1 MLKNAGGANPTGHAA
16 SGGCFGDRKMFLTYV
31 GESGITG
38 TTTNDASQPHQVYTG
53 LFVHESQSI
62 SVNGEFNALCRRHF
76 GAPLGEEGAP
86 SVIRPVDLYQGLGY
100 FSSWQGEKRNE
111 LIQDCLGI
119 MIRRETPV
127 ITSYINKEEF
137 NNAKAVGDDPYL
149 APWNTPTG
157 PLVNKFFF
165 AIGMFL
171 DELNMSSMSEDQ
183 IMDGSMS
190 ISNHSLIVAQN
201 GASMESKFMSEFL
214 RSDEGIDATGMIDD
228 ICFVEQE
235 HSVGSQ
241 LANLVAYFVR
251 RWLQN
256 PERSHPYFDG
266 LRDNK
271 VIQVIYPVTI

>member
-1 MLKNAGGANPTGHAA
+1 
-16 SGGCFGDRKMFLTYV
+16 MFLTYG

-38 TTTNDASQPHQVYTG
+38 ATTTDSSQPPQVYTG
-53 LFVHESQSI
+53 LFVHENQSI
-62 SVNGEFNALCRRHF
+62 TMNGEFDALCRRHF
-76 GAPLGEEGAP
+76 GAPLGQDGAP
-86 SVIRPVDLYQGLGY
+86 TVIRPVDLYQGLGY
-100 FSSWQGEKRNE
+100 FSAWPTPKRNE
-111 LIQDCLGI
+111 LIQDCLGV

-127 ITSYINKEEF
+127 ITSYINKQDF
-137 NNAKAVGDDPYL
+137 NDAKAVGTDPYV
-149 APWNTPTG
+149 AMWETPIG

-183 IMDGSMS
+183 IMSGGMS
-190 ISNHSLIVAQN
+190 IANHSLIVAQN
-201 GASMESKFMSEFL
+201 GASIESKFMSEFL
-214 RSDEGIDATGMIDD
+214 RSDEGIDATGLIDD

-235 HSVGSQ
+235 NSVGSQ
-241 LANLVAYFVR
+241 LSNLVAYFVR

-256 PERSHPYFDG
+256 PEQPHPYFDG

>member
-1 MLKNAGGANPTGHAA
+1 
-16 SGGCFGDRKMFLTYV
+16 MFLTYV
-31 GESGITG
+31 GESGVTG
-38 TTTNDASQPHQVYTG
+38 ATATDPSQLHQVYTG

-86 SVIRPVDLYQGLGY
+86 SVIRPVDVFQGLGY
-100 FSSWQGEKRNE
+100 FNSWQGDKRNE
-111 LIQDCLGI
+111 LIQDCLGV

-127 ITSYINKEEF
+127 ITSYVNKQEF
-137 NNAKAVGDDPYL
+137 TDAKAAGTDPYL
-149 APWNTPTG
+149 TPWDTPTG

-190 ISNHSLIVAQN
+190 ISNHSLVIAQN
-201 GASMESKFMSEFL
+201 GASIEAKLMSEFL
-214 RSDEGIDATGMIDD
+214 RSDEGIDATGLIDD
-228 ICFVEQE
+228 ICYVEQE

-251 RWLQN
+251 RWLQH
-256 PERSHPYFDG
+256 PERPHPYFDG

>member
-1 MLKNAGGANPTGHAA
+1 
-16 SGGCFGDRKMFLTYV
+16 MFLTYV

-38 TTTNDASQPHQVYTG
+38 TANTDSSQPHQVYTG

-62 SVNGEFNALCRRHF
+62 SINGEFSALCRRHF

-100 FSSWQGEKRNE
+100 FASWQSLKRNE

-127 ITSYINKEEF
+127 ITSYVNKQEF
-137 NNAKAVGDDPYL
+137 NDAKAVGDDPYL
-149 APWNTPTG
+149 TPWETPTG

-165 AIGMFL
+165 AVSMFL
-171 DELNMSSMSEDQ
+171 DELNMSSMSEAQ

-190 ISNHSLIVAQN
+190 ISNHSLVVAQN
-201 GASMESKFMSEFL
+201 GASIESKFMSEFL
-214 RSDEGIDATGMIDD
+214 RSDEGIDATGLIDD

-241 LANLVAYFVR
+241 LSNLVAYFVR

-256 PERSHPYFDG
+256 PERPHPYFDG
-266 LRDNK
+266 LRENK

>member
-1 MLKNAGGANPTGHAA
+1 
-16 SGGCFGDRKMFLTYV
+16 MFLTYV

-38 TTTNDASQPHQVYTG
+38 ATTTDSSQPHQVYTG
-53 LFVHESQSI
+53 LFVHENQSI
-62 SVNGEFNALCRRHF
+62 SMNGEFDALCRRHF
-76 GAPLGEEGAP
+76 GAPLGQDGAP
-86 SVIRPVDLYQGLGY
+86 TVIRPVDVYQGLGY
-100 FSSWQGEKRNE
+100 FSAWPTPKRNE
-111 LIQDCLGI
+111 LIQDCLGV

-127 ITSYINKEEF
+127 ITSYINKQDF
-137 NNAKAVGDDPYL
+137 NDAKAVGTDPYV
-149 APWNTPTG
+149 AMWETPIG

-183 IMDGSMS
+183 IMSGGMS
-190 ISNHSLIVAQN
+190 IANHSLIVAQN
-201 GASMESKFMSEFL
+201 GASIESKFMSEFL
-214 RSDEGIDATGMIDD
+214 RSDEGIDATGLIDD

-235 HSVGSQ
+235 NSVGSQ
-241 LANLVAYFVR
+241 LSNLVAYFVR

-256 PERSHPYFDG
+256 PEQPHPYFDG